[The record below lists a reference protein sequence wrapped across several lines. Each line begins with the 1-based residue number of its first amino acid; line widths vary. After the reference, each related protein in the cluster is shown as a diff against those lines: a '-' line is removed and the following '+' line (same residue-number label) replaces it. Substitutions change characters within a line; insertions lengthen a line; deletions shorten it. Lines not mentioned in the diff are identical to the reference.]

1 MCILESTTIVNI
13 QQAERL
19 PLIFQEKSI
28 IQYKSKYEVIIPKIF
43 SERSLNPL
51 PFLEDIKQLTSELQI
66 IIEDKE
72 LAKIISIYMARENA
86 CSLALKN
93 MKLLRKDYL
102 KICIIIKR
110 RLKIYNN
117 YLIDTLINKRMQGW
131 LDRHEKEITK
141 AFENLTNNNIFIES
155 EYLEHVNSVTNEKM
169 SKFYRMKKNKV
180 PLCKIG
186 HEKFYVSKYLMT
198 SLGAVKWYRK
208 TKSGIIKQKLLDE
221 LKMMSIKGYFPSIN
235 DFIVYDNN
243 PAAIFI
249 ESIYDESQKIV
260 KKQEIELERLDKF
273 FSYRSYL
280 VKTLQNVKSDNI
292 RIKNLNKFKQDYGKV
307 KFTGVKKIAS
317 YSVDKYLIFK
327 TGKDVKLTT
336 DNKKLF
342 SHLISAPCQNKYYLF
357 WIAWEHHYAQS
368 GEFESKLAAHMRKER
383 LKLAEIK
390 YYPGFI
396 QLPFKVIDSLMYEYR
411 DKNPYYKLP
420 EEVSFKNLF
429 VINNNYYKEKSKFL
443 GHVILQNIKSGNY
456 VNTIQLYKNNAIES
470 RIFVTATIMQ
480 KTIRI
485 LSKKRGIEV
494 MSKHEILSNLKN
506 NLAQTIPIRRFYNY
520 NFMKF
525 NNLIDE
531 IYEDYKRSRTFIH
544 QRDFF
549 YDGRSYKEDSVRDYI
564 TKFQRGNVGTSTY
577 RKKFK
582 SHKNFIKKECKE
594 FQLSEAITA
603 LDYLETHNMSLEE
616 YRFNGEI
623 LLNSFTNLSTYSIL
637 SELEEDLDR
646 PINLCYQTH
655 NNPVIAI
662 FTIRIIKML
671 IKFLKVYKVTKSY
684 ENREIKHA
692 SKPFREL
699 ELAILLRYRPLW
711 DIIETNK
718 NYVNQENEGY
728 ENWLFQKESM
738 EKLTKN
744 LNFDSVNEESIY
756 EALVN
761 FRKIKEKEEDLLVD
775 QYGKDLTLINKVGII
790 KIFKY
795 KVGKTLSVL
804 PYLYNRKE
812 MLEIEKSD
820 KLDEIEVIFSDI
832 NVDKYND
839 YEHFEYFD

>member
-1 MCILESTTIVNI
+1 
-13 QQAERL
+13 
-19 PLIFQEKSI
+19 
-28 IQYKSKYEVIIPKIF
+28 
-43 SERSLNPL
+43 
-51 PFLEDIKQLTSELQI
+51 
-66 IIEDKE
+66 
-72 LAKIISIYMARENA
+72 
-86 CSLALKN
+86 
-93 MKLLRKDYL
+93 
-102 KICIIIKR
+102 
-110 RLKIYNN
+110 
-117 YLIDTLINKRMQGW
+117 
-131 LDRHEKEITK
+131 
-141 AFENLTNNNIFIES
+141 
-155 EYLEHVNSVTNEKM
+155 
-169 SKFYRMKKNKV
+169 
-180 PLCKIG
+180 
-186 HEKFYVSKYLMT
+186 
-198 SLGAVKWYRK
+198 
-208 TKSGIIKQKLLDE
+208 
-221 LKMMSIKGYFPSIN
+221 
-235 DFIVYDNN
+235 
-243 PAAIFI
+243 
-249 ESIYDESQKIV
+249 
-260 KKQEIELERLDKF
+260 
-273 FSYRSYL
+273 
-280 VKTLQNVKSDNI
+280 
-292 RIKNLNKFKQDYGKV
+292 
-307 KFTGVKKIAS
+307 
-317 YSVDKYLIFK
+317 
-327 TGKDVKLTT
+327 
-336 DNKKLF
+336 
-342 SHLISAPCQNKYYLF
+342 
-357 WIAWEHHYAQS
+357 
-368 GEFESKLAAHMRKER
+368 
-383 LKLAEIK
+383 
-390 YYPGFI
+390 
-396 QLPFKVIDSLMYEYR
+396 
-411 DKNPYYKLP
+411 
-420 EEVSFKNLF
+420 
-429 VINNNYYKEKSKFL
+429 
-443 GHVILQNIKSGNY
+443 
-456 VNTIQLYKNNAIES
+456 
-470 RIFVTATIMQ
+470 
-480 KTIRI
+480 
-485 LSKKRGIEV
+485 
-494 MSKHEILSNLKN
+494 
-506 NLAQTIPIRRFYNY
+506 
-520 NFMKF
+520 MKF
-525 NNLIDE
+525 NNLVDE